1 MNSENKK
8 VNNNFMFLPLLFPLY
23 IIVFDLVLSTL
34 GVEIGLWLAMSV
46 FLAANSVV
54 LIPLAYLTKLLMKK
68 MKNLR
73 KNFFSDLVLFAI
85 TFLGKV
91 YFAIWML
98 SIVGVDSSRE
108 AVWYAFGATELL
120 RVFGEPLIAL
130 IMHLIKGIRGR
141 GIENKAS

>member
-8 VNNNFMFLPLLFPLY
+8 VNNNFMFLPLLFPFY

-54 LIPLAYLTKLLMKK
+54 LIPLAYLTKFLMKK
-68 MKNLR
+68 KENLR
-73 KNFFSDLVLFAI
+73 KNFFFDFALLAI
-85 TFLGKV
+85 TFTGKIW
-91 YFAIWML
+91 FGIWML

-108 AVWYAFGATELL
+108 AVWLAFGATEAL
-120 RVFGEPLIAL
+120 RIFGEPLIAL